1 MIRKFLFAAVLGL
14 FAVEVS
20 AEEYLKNMDFSEGLA
35 SWLAPKYLNLPD
47 GEISFK
53 VIKADNGNQ
62 LFITGSK
69 QEVCQM
75 VQTINLSPEQL
86 FKKRVTVSA
95 LIKPEKIAS
104 GSLQLMCREVDAA
117 GKTIRYR
124 SVKIDKWSPN
134 EWKRYMISFEVLGK
148 TKRVQIY
155 IKSNYLSPGDKIFL
169 KDMILKIH

>member
-1 MIRKFLFAAVLGL
+1 M
-14 FAVEVS
+14 
-20 AEEYLKNMDFSEGLA
+20 
-35 SWLAPKYLNLPD
+35 
-47 GEISFK
+47 
-53 VIKADNGNQ
+53 
-62 LFITGSK
+62 
-69 QEVCQM
+69 
-75 VQTINLSPEQL
+75 
-86 FKKRVTVSA
+86 SA

-155 IKSNYLSPGDKIFL
+155 IKSNYLSQGDKIFL